1 VKKIFLP
8 AQSYPMLQLKASM
21 ESLKIIPARL
31 VLMKI
36 PEGYTFELIG
46 PGGERW
52 VAGSRFESAIACVR
66 AMMSLKQNADDKKC
80 FRKCISGDRQ
90 HYFIVTNPQ
99 GVVIASSDLFKTAA
113 GRDNALLYLQ
123 RELVFA
129 EMVEQ

>member
-46 PGGERW
+46 PSGERW
-52 VAGSRFESAIACVR
+52 VAGSQFQSAIACVR
-66 AMMSLKQNADDKKC
+66 AMMSLKQNADDKKY
-80 FRKCISGDRQ
+80 FRKCVSADKQ
-90 HYFIVTNPQ
+90 HYFVVMNPQ
-99 GVVIASSDLFKTAA
+99 GAIIASSDLFKTAA
-113 GRDNALLYLQ
+113 GRDNAFMYLQ

-129 EMVEQ
+129 

>member
-1 VKKIFLP
+1 
-8 AQSYPMLQLKASM
+8 MLQLTASM

-36 PEGYTFELIG
+36 HEGYTFELIG

-66 AMMSLKQNADDKKC
+66 AMMSLKRNADNKKC
-80 FRKCISGDRQ
+80 FRKCISGDKQ
-90 HYFIVTNPQ
+90 HYF
-99 GVVIASSDLFKTAA
+99 VVMNLEGELIASSDLFKTAA
-113 GRDNALLYLQ
+113 GRDHALLYMQ